1 MQAEFCVAFRY
12 VEHCSDARPP
22 RTCGRRKN
30 LETRTQVCRRIR
42 IVEYSVEER
51 QDVHIT
57 AKADWEP
64 FKLSTKCLL
73 TSSVAVNISAHGCVI
88 GFSAI
93 LIPSLRRPD
102 SHIHATPSQE
112 SWIASVIGFTLITGN
127 IIITP
132 LMDTLGRK
140 WSHILSALPILTG
153 WFLLLM
159 VNSVGG
165 LITARFL
172 QGISMGMLGP
182 LGSVIIG
189 EMTDPKSRGAFL
201 TSMSL
206 SLTIG
211 VLSTHG
217 LGALF
222 SWQQNALACSFISFT
237 ALLLIIYNPESPS
250 WLISKG
256 RFKEGEEI
264 FYWLRGRGPDQE
276 SEFEKMV
283 AAQKMYR
290 NSNVIDQ
297 DLALH
302 VKAKRFFAYLRLTS
316 KKREFY
322 KPIIIMFLIYTM
334 FQFAGINVISSYTT
348 DIINKVVGP
357 DANAKF
363 LMVMLDIER
372 LICNIGAVYLMKIL
386 KRRTLLFSSG
396 AICVLSYI
404 GKSCYVFAKES
415 NALPF
420 ESQWLP
426 IALIALYMCS
436 LTIGLSSIPF
446 TISGE
451 IFPLE
456 YRGLGGGI
464 SVLALSFNL
473 FSAVK
478 CFPVLTNY
486 VGLPITY
493 LVYAGVVVSCL
504 TCLYFI
510 MPETKDRTLQD
521 IEDSF
526 RGVSPRDLKST
537 EPLNEHDKGELRRC
551 SSHNY
556 ALMIK

>member
-1 MQAEFCVAFRY
+1 ML
-12 VEHCSDARPP
+12 ARRFARCTSPVQQ
-22 RTCGRRKN
+22 RVQDSGGAAAVVQC
-30 LETRTQVCRRIR
+30 L
-42 IVEYSVEER
+42 R
-51 QDVHIT
+51 QCFVT
-57 AKADWEP
+57 
-64 FKLSTKCLL
+64 L
-73 TSSVAVNISAHGCVI
+73 SVAVNITAHGCVI

-93 LIPSLRRPD
+93 LIPSLRRPE

-112 SWIASVIGFTLITGN
+112 SWIGEDLQPIQQLIFYFISASVIGFALIMGN
-127 IIITP
+127 FTITP

-140 WSHILSALPILTG
+140 RSHILSVLPILTG

-165 LITARFL
+165 LIAVRFL

-189 EMTDPKSRGAFL
+189 ETTDPKSRGAFL
-201 TSMSL
+201 TSVSL

-217 LGALF
+217 LGALL

-250 WLISKG
+250 WLVSKG

-276 SEFEKMV
+276 TEFEKMV
-283 AAQKMYR
+283 AAQKMQR
-290 NSNVIDQ
+290 KSSVIGQ
-297 DLALH
+297 NLPLH
-302 VKAKRFFAYLRLTS
+302 VKVKRFFAYLRSTS
-316 KKREFY
+316 RKPEFY
-322 KPIIIMFLIYTM
+322 KPIIIMFLLYTM
-334 FQFAGINVISSYTT
+334 FQFSGINILSSYTI
-348 DIINKVVGP
+348 DIIHKVVGP

-372 LICNIGAVYLMKIL
+372 LICNLGAVYFMKTL

-396 AICVLSYI
+396 AICVFSYI
-404 GKSCYVFAKES
+404 GKSCYVFAKEH

-436 LTIGLSSIPF
+436 LTIGISSIPF
-446 TISGE
+446 AVSGE

-473 FSAVK
+473 FLAVK
-478 CFPVLTNY
+478 CFPVLTNNI
-486 VGLPITY
+486 GLPITY

-510 MPETKDRTLQD
+510 MPETKDRTLQE

-526 RGVSPRDLKST
+526 RGNLPTDLKSA
-537 EPLNEHDKGELRRC
+537 EPLNGHENSELRRC
-551 SSHNY
+551 SSHILY
-556 ALMIK
+556 